1 MAEADAEKAMM
12 SFHERL
18 KHAHELVE
26 EGQHLVRRTHR
37 NLRVGNAQ
45 VAHSYK
51 LLAKSRG
58 LWPKARSQP
67 SLPA

>member
-1 MAEADAEKAMM
+1 MAQAGTEKAAM

-18 KHAHELVE
+18 KHVHELVE

-37 NLRVGNAQ
+37 NLQVGNAQ

-51 LLAKSRG
+51 LLAQARG
-58 LWPKARSQP
+58 LWPKARG
-67 SLPA
+67 

>member
-1 MAEADAEKAMM
+1 MAQANAEKAAM
-12 SFHERL
+12 SFQERL

-37 NLRVGNAQ
+37 NLRVGNAH

-51 LLAKSRG
+51 LLAQSRG
-58 LWPKARSQP
+58 LMVKSRH
-67 SLPA
+67 